1 MKNVIKFLQSRR
13 SITAKNMVCNEV
25 NEDDLDDIL
34 KCGIRVPDHGALNP
48 WELIVINGNAKL
60 RLGNDILAKDY
71 QLINPEAS
79 VYDINYE
86 RSRLCRASVVIAVLF
101 KPVSHPKIPF
111 WEMQLSSG
119 AVCSNLLIAAQSL
132 GYAAQW
138 LTEWYAYNNSMI
150 KELGGNPNT
159 DKIAGFI
166 YIGDKDKTPIE
177 RRRPSK
183 EKVIRYITS

>member
-1 MKNVIKFLQSRR
+1 
-13 SITAKNMVCNEV
+13 
-25 NEDDLDDIL
+25 
-34 KCGIRVPDHGALNP
+34 
-48 WELIVINGNAKL
+48 
-60 RLGNDILAKDY
+60 
-71 QLINPEAS
+71 
-79 VYDINYE
+79 
-86 RSRLCRASVVIAVLF
+86 LF

-119 AVCSNLLIAAQSL
+119 AVCSNLLVAAQSL

-150 KELGGNPNT
+150 KELGGNPET

-177 RRRPSK
+177 RRRPNK
-183 EKVIRYITS
+183 EKVIRYITF

>member
-13 SITAKNMVCNEV
+13 SITAKNMICNQV

-34 KCGIRVPDHGALNP
+34 SCGIRVPDHGALNP

-60 RLGNDILAKDY
+60 RLGNDILAKEY
-71 QLINPEAS
+71 HLNNPEAS
-79 VYDINYE
+79 VDDINFE

-150 KELGGNPNT
+150 KELGGNPDT